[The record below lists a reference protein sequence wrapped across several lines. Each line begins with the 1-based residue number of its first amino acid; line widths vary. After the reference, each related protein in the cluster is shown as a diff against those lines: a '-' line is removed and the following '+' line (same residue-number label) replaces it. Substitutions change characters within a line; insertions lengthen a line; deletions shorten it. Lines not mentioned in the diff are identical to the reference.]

1 MPQQL
6 AYIVQQLLN
15 VAQLAGF
22 YLPLAL
28 AFAIMQ
34 ATTRRIFLGLGEV
47 AMFASFAAIYMCF
60 AGLLRGEDDI
70 ASALEALALA
80 IACGAALGFAIARV
94 ALGKSLQASPLA
106 FMIASIGF
114 AIAMSETMRVATGAK
129 DIWVPPLFSGQV
141 VAAVGGDFPIQVSA
155 IAALGIAIG
164 TAAIIIAAV
173 ILKWTRFGL
182 VWRAC
187 CQSQKLA
194 SLGGIDSSV
203 ISALAFALAGGL
215 AGVTGW
221 TSAIVYGGANFSV
234 GMMIGF
240 KAMFAS
246 VIGGF
251 GTLRG
256 AIMGAVALSFLEVAW
271 SATFSTAYR
280 DVAVFAIMV
289 LALVIRPE
297 GLLGA
302 QDMRESEEW

>member
-1 MPQQL
+1 MSQQV
-6 AYIVQQLLN
+6 AYLVQQLVN
-15 VAQLAGF
+15 VAQLSSF

-34 ATTRRIFLGLGEV
+34 STTRRIFLGLGEV

-60 AGLLRGEDDI
+60 AGLLRGDDDI
-70 ASALEALALA
+70 VSALKALALA
-80 IACGAALGFAIARV
+80 IACGAALGYVIARV
-94 ALGKSLQASPLA
+94 ALGKTLLQSPLA

-114 AIAMSETMRVATGAK
+114 AIAMSEGMRVVTGAK
-129 DIWVPPLFSGQV
+129 DIWVPPLFSGETL
-141 VAAVGGDFPIQVSA
+141 AEIEGEFPIKLSV
-155 IAALGIAIG
+155 ITALGIAVGLIS
-164 TAAIIIAAV
+164 IALALAV
-173 ILKWTRFGL
+173 LKWTRFGL

-187 CQSQKLA
+187 CQSLKLA
-194 SLGGIDSSV
+194 SLTGIDADAVSR
-203 ISALAFALAGGL
+203 LAFALAGGL

-251 GTLRG
+251 GSLRG
-256 AIMGAVALSFLEVAW
+256 AILGALVLALIEVGW
-271 SATFSTAYR
+271 SAFFATAYR
-280 DVAVFAIMV
+280 DVAVFAIMG

-297 GLLGA
+297 GLLGMR
-302 QDMRESEEW
+302 DTRESEEL

>member
-1 MPQQL
+1 MSQQA
-6 AYIVQQLLN
+6 AYIVQQLFN
-15 VAQLAGF
+15 VAQLASF

-60 AGLLRGEDDI
+60 SALLRGEEDI
-70 ASALEALALA
+70 VSAMEALVLA
-80 IACGAALGFAIARV
+80 VACGAALGFVIAQFV
-94 ALGKSLQASPLA
+94 LGKTLLQSPLA

-114 AIAMSETMRVATGAK
+114 AIALSEAMRVATGAK
-129 DIWVPPLFSGQV
+129 DIWVPPLFSQQTFAEITGEFPIRLSAIASLGIAV
-141 VAAVGGDFPIQVSA
+141 GVAAVALVGG
-155 IAALGIAIG
+155 
-164 TAAIIIAAV
+164 

-187 CQSQKLA
+187 CQSLKLA
-194 SLGGIDSSV
+194 SLTGIDADAVSR
-203 ISALAFALAGGL
+203 LAFALAGGL

-221 TSAIVYGGANFSV
+221 TSAIVYGGANFNV

-256 AIMGAVALSFLEVAW
+256 AVLGAVVLAFIEVAW
-271 SATFSTAYR
+271 SANFSTAYR

-289 LALVIRPE
+289 LALIIKPE
-297 GLLGA
+297 GLLGL
-302 QDMRESEEW
+302 QSTRESEEL

>member
-1 MPQQL
+1 MSQQAAYIIQQL
-6 AYIVQQLLN
+6 VN
-15 VAQLAGF
+15 MAQLASF

-34 ATTRRIFLGLGEV
+34 STTRRIFLGLGEV

-60 AGLLRGEDDI
+60 SGLLRGEEDI
-70 ASALEALALA
+70 VSALEALGLA
-80 IACGAALGFAIARV
+80 IICGAALGYVIARV
-94 ALGKSLQASPLA
+94 ALGKNLLQSPLA

-114 AIAMSETMRVATGAK
+114 AIALEETMRIATSAR
-129 DIWVPPLFSGQV
+129 DIWVPPLFSGETLFEIP
-141 VAAVGGDFPIQVSA
+141 GDFPIKISVIAGLGIVVGASA
-155 IAALGIAIG
+155 IAVACA
-164 TAAIIIAAV
+164 

-187 CQSQKLA
+187 CQSLKLA
-194 SLGGIDSSV
+194 GLSGIDADAVSR
-203 ISALAFALAGGL
+203 LAFALAGGL

-234 GMMIGF
+234 GLMIGF

-251 GTLRG
+251 GTLS
-256 AIMGAVALSFLEVAW
+256 GAVVGTLALAFIEVFW
-271 SATFSTAYR
+271 SANFSTAYR

-289 LALVIRPE
+289 LALIIKPE
-297 GLLGA
+297 GLLG
-302 QDMRESEEW
+302 QHSTRESEE

>member
-1 MPQQL
+1 MSQQAAYLLQQL
-6 AYIVQQLLN
+6 VN
-15 VAQLAGF
+15 VVQLASF

-47 AMFASFAAIYMCF
+47 AMFGSFAAIYVCF

-70 ASALEALALA
+70 VSALEALGMA
-80 IACGAALGFAIARV
+80 IGSGAALGYVIARL
-94 ALGKSLQASPLA
+94 ALGKNLLQSPLA

-114 AIAMSETMRVATGAK
+114 AIAMSEGMRVVTGAK
-129 DIWVPPLFSGQV
+129 DIWVPPLFSGE
-141 VAAVGGDFPIQVSA
+141 VAAEIGDVRISAMAGLGMAVGVASV
-155 IAALGIAIG
+155 ALAGA
-164 TAAIIIAAV
+164 

-187 CQSQKLA
+187 CQSLKLA
-194 SLGGIDSSV
+194 SLTGIDADAVSR
-203 ISALAFALAGGL
+203 LAFALAGGL

-256 AIMGAVALSFLEVAW
+256 AVAGGVALALIEVSW
-271 SATFSTAYR
+271 SAFFSTAYR

-289 LALVIRPE
+289 VALIIRPE
-297 GLLGA
+297 GLFGM
-302 QDMRESEEW
+302 QGTRESEE